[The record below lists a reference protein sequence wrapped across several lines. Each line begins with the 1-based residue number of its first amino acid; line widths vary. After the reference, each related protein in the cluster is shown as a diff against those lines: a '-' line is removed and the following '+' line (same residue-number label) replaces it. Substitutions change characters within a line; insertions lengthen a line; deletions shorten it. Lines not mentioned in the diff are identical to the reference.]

1 MHSRFQDLFIRK
13 IVARRRSILDTFHP
27 TTFLYRVRVSECF
40 ISVEGNFDKDGSGK
54 YVEKSPREITSAI
67 LMHPIRGEKLHL
79 EPTIAITTDRY
90 TPVQFIAFDF
100 IIFDYIDTR
109 FYLPRSSLE
118 KIFRRSRSKEAVL
131 DSVRFVSRI
140 VSTIRKYS
148 LYFEIDRNER
158 RKKGRKEEEGKKCNK
173 SCLVQILDCNDNYR
187 IVFSKSFENS
197 KFLRGNGGRILMS
210 STLFHSR
217 FQSIIN

>member
-79 EPTIAITTDRY
+79 EPTIAITTDRIY
-90 TPVQFIAFDF
+90 TRSILRSSSFLITLIHRFI
-100 IIFDYIDTR
+100 
-109 FYLPRSSLE
+109 YLDPRSRRSLE
-118 KIFRRSRSKEAVL
+118 DRDLKRRCSIL
-131 DSVRFVSRI
+131 FVSFHG
-140 VSTIRKYS
+140 SS
-148 LYFEIDRNER
+148 R
-158 RKKGRKEEEGKKCNK
+158 R
-173 SCLVQILDCNDNYR
+173 
-187 IVFSKSFENS
+187 
-197 KFLRGNGGRILMS
+197 
-210 STLFHSR
+210 
-217 FQSIIN
+217 

>member
-67 LMHPIRGEKLHL
+67 LMHPIRGNCTSNQPSPLRRIE
-79 EPTIAITTDRY
+79 Y
-90 TPVQFIAFDF
+90 TPVQFFAFDF
-100 IIFDYIDTR
+100 IIFYYIDTR

-173 SCLVQILDCNDNYR
+173 SCLLQILDCNDNYR